1 MMLNGLILNK
11 ETLVD
16 FKEDTDIS
24 IIKCLSASWIDFP
37 IRHKGSVRKTD
48 FIYLS

>member
-24 IIKCLSASWIDFP
+24 IIKCISASWIDFP
-37 IRHKGSVRKTD
+37 SIAKSITLL
-48 FIYLS
+48 IS

>member
-24 IIKCLSASWIDFP
+24 IIKCISASWIDFP
-37 IRHKGSVRKTD
+37 IRHS
-48 FIYLS
+48 ILSMHLHRYP